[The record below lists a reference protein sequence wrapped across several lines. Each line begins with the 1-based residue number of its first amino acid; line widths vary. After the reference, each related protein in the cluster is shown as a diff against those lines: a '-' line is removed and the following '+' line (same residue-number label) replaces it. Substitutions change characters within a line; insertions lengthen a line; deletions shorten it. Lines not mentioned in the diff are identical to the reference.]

1 MDRTR
6 TATVLVFLGACNS
19 SPDGT
24 PVTMPNAGPG
34 IGFDDLQYSPT
45 LHRVLVPGGRSG
57 KLDLI
62 DPGSL
67 AVDTVSGFS
76 VVGDYAGGHD
86 DSATAVSE
94 GRGLLFVTDRT
105 SRRLSVVDPAS
116 HAIVS
121 SAPLATTPDY
131 VRYVAA
137 TGELWVTEPGADQ
150 IEVFALA
157 AQAPF
162 TPTAT
167 TTIPITN
174 GPESLVVDQSHGR
187 AYTHRWQASTVV
199 IDVHTRQTVAEWQN
213 GCAAS
218 RGLAIDEGRQHFV
231 VACAEGTIAVLDAA
245 NGGRELSSL
254 AKGAGFDVIG
264 YSTNLHHVYAAGS
277 ACGCLMMLGVSA
289 AGQLSFL
296 GRSAA
301 DSSTHCAVADD
312 VGHAWVCDPNHGKL
326 WRVDD
331 TYAASE

>member
-6 TATVLVFLGACNS
+6 AATVLVFLGACS
-19 SPDGT
+19 GSPDGS
-24 PVTMPNAGPG
+24 PLSMPNAGPG

-76 VVGDYAGGHD
+76 VVSGYAGGHD
-86 DSATAVSE
+86 DSATAVGE

-105 SRRLSVVDPAS
+105 SRRLSVVDPS
-116 HAIVS
+116 THAIVS

-137 TGELWVTEPGADQ
+137 TDELWVTEPGADQ

-167 TTIPITN
+167 ATIAVAN
-174 GPESLVVDQSHGR
+174 GPESLVIDQSHAR

-199 IDVHTRQTVAEWQN
+199 IDVHTRQAVAEWQN

-218 RGLAIDEGRQHFV
+218 RGLAIDEGRQHFIV
-231 VACAEGTIAVLDAA
+231 SCDEGTIAVLDAA
-245 NGGRELSSL
+245 NGGRVLSSL

-264 YSTNLHHVYAAGS
+264 YATTLHHVYAAGS
-277 ACGCLMMLGVSA
+277 ACGCLVMLGVSA
-289 AGQLSFL
+289 AGQLSSSGTREAER
-296 GRSAA
+296 GRRCHSGAKQET
-301 DSSTHCAVADD
+301 SSTTTRA
-312 VGHAWVCDPNHGKL
+312 GGFGSP
-326 WRVDD
+326 
-331 TYAASE
+331 S